1 MTTSRISGR
10 FWAADPDMT
19 VSSSDG
25 VLFKVHRKNLEACS
39 SVFANVENTTQSQN
53 GDETFI
59 YRHPQP
65 DLDALEFKTF
75 ASLAEAAEKYVVDS
89 ALTMCRM
96 KMKASVSAYPLEVL
110 LYAVRHEHMH
120 LANEAAQSSM
130 RCGVADGLEVLPSD
144 IFRPWILFHE
154 RWHNETFR
162 GLTEMMDYDSH
173 IPLTRIQSSLFAKN
187 WTMPALGEED
197 FE

>member
-1 MTTSRISGR
+1 MTSMAFQLELTFSV
-10 FWAADPDMT
+10 WAADPDMT

-39 SVFANVENTTQSQN
+39 SVFANLENTTRSQN
-53 GDETFI
+53 GDETVYLTESSAALDLLFQFI

-96 KMKASVSAYPLEVL
+96 KMKYVS
-110 LYAVRHEHMH
+110 
-120 LANEAAQSSM
+120 
-130 RCGVADGLEVLPSD
+130 
-144 IFRPWILFHE
+144 
-154 RWHNETFR
+154 
-162 GLTEMMDYDSH
+162 
-173 IPLTRIQSSLFAKN
+173 
-187 WTMPALGEED
+187 
-197 FE
+197 